1 MLAIAAYTV
10 LIHGNNA
17 GGQAAHLGGG
27 LLGWIIIRNDSALSI
42 VERKKVIRGKKVKD
56 WSRDMNR

>member
-1 MLAIAAYTV
+1 MSAAHAGRLAI
-10 LIHGNNA
+10 
-17 GGQAAHLGGG
+17 LGGG
-27 LLGWIIIRNDSALSI
+27 IMGWIIIRHDSALNI